1 MKVWIIGKWGM
12 LASAMR
18 RKCEENGIPYVATS
32 RKEVDIENEAA
43 IRAQFETLHFT
54 HVVNCSGYTAVDQAE
69 EEAEKAHALN
79 AEAVAVLAKLAKEN
93 GKKVIHFSTDYVFD
107 GEQETY
113 SKDDTCNPLSTYG
126 KSKEA
131 GERNLFEH
139 LPNALLIRTSWLFGR
154 EGDHFVKKMVALME
168 KEEEL
173 QVVNDQMG
181 RPTYADDLAEAALS
195 ILDHSGIYH
204 FANEGATTWH
214 GFAEAIHKKLQ
225 EKKEIQC
232 KKIEPVS
239 SETFGA
245 KALRPRNSTL
255 STNHFSPKHWEV
267 GLEEVLDHAFGLK

>member
-1 MKVWIIGKWGM
+1 MKVWIIGKRGM

-18 RKCEENGIPYVATS
+18 RKCEESGIPYVATT

-43 IRAQFETLHFT
+43 VRAQFETLHFT
-54 HVVNCSGYTAVDQAE
+54 HVINCSGYTAVDQAE
-69 EEAEKAHALN
+69 EEVEKAHALN

-107 GEQETY
+107 GEQEEY
-113 SKDDTCNPLSTYG
+113 NNDDLCNPLSAYG

-131 GERNLFEH
+131 GERVLFEH
-139 LPNALLIRTSWLFGR
+139 LPEALLIRTSWLFGR
-154 EGDHFVKKMVALME
+154 EGNHFVNKMVALME

-195 ILDHSGIYH
+195 IIDHSGIYH

-225 EKKEIQC
+225 EKKEIRC
-232 KKIEPVS
+232 RKIEPVTS
-239 SETFGA
+239 SAFGA
-245 KALRPRNSTL
+245 KAPRPRASVL
-255 STNHFSPKHWEV
+255 STTHFSPKHWEV